1 MIDQDFLKTLT
12 VLYVE
17 DDKQISESFCD
28 ILEKLF
34 SKVILV
40 EDGLSGLDVFR
51 ESLNTEHA
59 IDAIISDIKL
69 PKLNGLDLLEEIR
82 TYDAEVPFIIT
93 TGFYESENLLTAI
106 KLGVSEFYV
115 KPIDAKEIITHIQKV
130 CEKRY
135 QESRIIHYQKE
146 IKKYVEVIDQVAIV
160 SRITKHKKY
169 KFVNEF
175 FREVSGYQE
184 DEILGQKT
192 AVMQPDDVAE
202 SIYKDLWTDLKKG
215 NIWRGKLKHK
225 AKDGVPYFVTST
237 IFPVFDESDKNKLE
251 YIAIEFLTT
260 EDENQKREFKKK
272 VMYNL
277 QETRR
282 INTVARKKIDDL
294 MDQVASLEEK
304 LNSYRH
310 FDVLEDKLK
319 MEKKRTA
326 GLNSQIKY
334 YEEQVR
340 VGKDRYE
347 KVSTEITDR
356 IYRAESATNQV
367 KRKNITALQEVEFL
381 KGELSTVEKQR
392 EKLNTLV
399 EKHIVTISNLEE
411 VIQHQEEQIDLA
423 YDKK

>member
-12 VLYVE
+12 ILYVE
-17 DDKQISESFCD
+17 DDKQISESFYD

-34 SKVILV
+34 LKVILL
-40 EDGLSGLDVFR
+40 EDGLSALDIFR
-51 ESLNTEHA
+51 EAVNTDHP

-69 PKLNGLDLLEEIR
+69 PKLNGLDLLEEVR
-82 TYDAEVPFIIT
+82 NYDAEVPFIIT
-93 TGFYESENLLTAI
+93 TGFYEPENLLKAI
-106 KLGVSEFYV
+106 KLDVSEFYI
-115 KPIDAKEIITHIQKV
+115 KPIDAKEIIVHIQKV

-146 IKKYVEVIDQVAIV
+146 IKKYIEVIDQVAIV

-184 DEILGQKT
+184 DEIIGEKT
-192 AVMQPDDVAE
+192 SIMKPDDMAD
-202 SIYKDLWTDLKKG
+202 SIYKELWADLKKG
-215 NIWRGKLKHK
+215 NVWRGKLKHK
-225 AKDGVPYFVTST
+225 AKDGVSFFVTST

-277 QETRR
+277 KETRR

-294 MDQVASLEEK
+294 MEEVKTLEEK

-334 YEEQVR
+334 YEEQVKQ
-340 VGKDRYE
+340 GKNRYE
-347 KVSTEITDR
+347 KVSTEITER

-381 KGELSTVEKQR
+381 KGELTTVEKQR
-392 EKLNTLV
+392 EKLDSLV
-399 EKHIVTISNLEE
+399 EKHAQTISNLEE
-411 VIQHQEEQIDLA
+411 VIQHQEEQLDLA
-423 YDKK
+423 YDRK